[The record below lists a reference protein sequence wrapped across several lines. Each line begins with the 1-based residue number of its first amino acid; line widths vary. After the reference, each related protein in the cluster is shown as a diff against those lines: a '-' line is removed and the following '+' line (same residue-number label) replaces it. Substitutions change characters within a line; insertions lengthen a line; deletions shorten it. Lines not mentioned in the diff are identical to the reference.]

1 MKAEKL
7 LLDRLVDAYE
17 RSGHLMPGKTSQ
29 RRVQLRMGGKE
40 FPEYDVREAESL
52 EAIHACV
59 RELARRGWLTFAWR
73 KGYDGQ
79 LLEKVYLTLEALP
92 QIYQSL
98 GRQPKADRAAQLQAL
113 LRETLPRLRTVW
125 KRQWA
130 EEELARLQAALKPSR
145 LLDVPWEQAEA
156 LLKVLCYCEGQIAP
170 ERVISVACFHDSKY
184 LERTLEAPLV
194 SIARKYEPEL
204 AAFARAGGGEEPLTN
219 GQVLAQI
226 GILKAPEIL
235 EFCGP
240 VTFCLRGSLI
250 HADAFDRGFCINGDA
265 AAKAEGF
272 DLTRVRRILF
282 IENKT
287 NYQQFVLHYTAKD
300 TLLVYHGGFYSPA
313 KGCLL
318 KKLCA
323 AAGPKTRFD
332 FWGDID
338 LGGFAMYDRL
348 RRNIAPALQPWHMGK
363 SDFLRY
369 QSEGLHRTPAYLDK
383 VRVFAEQTP
392 ETPFM
397 EVAECIIK
405 AGVTVEQE
413 SMLGE
418 WKDLY

>member
-7 LLDRLVDAYE
+7 LLERLVDAYE

-29 RRVQLRMGGKE
+29 RRVQLRMGGKD
-40 FPEYDVREAESL
+40 FPEYDVREAESM
-52 EAIHACV
+52 ETVHAGV
-59 RELARRGWLTFAWR
+59 QELTRRGWLTFDWR
-73 KGYDGQ
+73 KGYNGQ
-79 LLEKVYLTLEALP
+79 LLEKVYLNLDALP
-92 QIYQSL
+92 QIYSYL
-98 GRQPKADRAAQLQAL
+98 GRQPKADRAAELQAL
-113 LRETLPRLRTVW
+113 LRETLPRLQTEW
-125 KRQWA
+125 KRQWVA
-130 EEELARLQAALKPSR
+130 DELARLQATLKPSR
-145 LLDVPWEQAEA
+145 LLDMPWEQAEA
-156 LLKVLCYCEGQIAP
+156 LVKVLCYCEDQSAP

-184 LERTLEAPLV
+184 LERMLEAPLV

-204 AAFARAGGGEEPLTN
+204 AAFARADGGEEPLTSS
-219 GQVLAQI
+219 QVLAQI

-240 VTFCLRGSLI
+240 VTFRLQGSLI

-272 DLTRVRRILF
+272 DLTWVKRILF

-287 NYQQFVLHYTAKD
+287 NYQQFVLHYTAED

-323 AAGPKTRFD
+323 AAGAETRFD

-338 LGGFAMYDRL
+338 LGGFAMYERL
-348 RRNIAPALQPWHMGK
+348 RRNITPALQPWHMGE
-363 SDFLRY
+363 SDFLNY
-369 QSEGLHRTPAYLDK
+369 KKEGLQRTPVYLDK
-383 VRVFAEQTP
+383 VRAFVEQTSK
-392 ETPFM
+392 TPFK
-397 EVAECIIK
+397 EVAECIIET
-405 AGVTVEQE
+405 GVTIEQE

-418 WKDLY
+418 WTDSH